1 MRFLRWCG
9 RVAVAVAQWLGVFF
23 VLANLAQV
31 LPSAAGLVFVRIY
44 ASFVGSFFATVWLRR
59 RLRARRASKTALP
72 GQEGV
77 QQ

>member
-9 RVAVAVAQWLGVFF
+9 RAAVAVGQWVLVFF

-31 LPSAAGLVFVRIY
+31 LHGHA
-44 ASFVGSFFATVWLRR
+44 FVGLRIWAPLLGAFFGTAWLRR
-59 RLRARRASKTALP
+59 RLRARRSSKTVLKR

-77 QQ
+77 QE